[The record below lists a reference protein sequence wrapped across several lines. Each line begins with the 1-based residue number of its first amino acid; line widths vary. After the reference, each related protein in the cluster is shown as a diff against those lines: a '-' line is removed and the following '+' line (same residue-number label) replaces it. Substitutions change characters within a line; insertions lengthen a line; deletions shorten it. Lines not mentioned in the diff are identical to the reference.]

1 MMFLFV
7 KSMTDFNTVRDM
19 LLEWSQLIRV
29 FRCTPPTQ
37 KLGVK
42 SGIRITFDKDKY
54 LSKLMLVG
62 LHAQTLNGVAYLPS
76 HLIN

>member
-1 MMFLFV
+1 MV
-7 KSMTDFNTVRDM
+7 PTDSCVPM
-19 LLEWSQLIRV
+19 YSPE
-29 FRCTPPTQ
+29 Q

>member
-1 MMFLFV
+1 MV
-7 KSMTDFNTVRDM
+7 PTDSCVPM
-19 LLEWSQLIRV
+19 YSPE
-29 FRCTPPTQ
+29 Q

-62 LHAQTLNGVAYLPS
+62 LHAQTLNGVAYLRS
-76 HLIN
+76 HT